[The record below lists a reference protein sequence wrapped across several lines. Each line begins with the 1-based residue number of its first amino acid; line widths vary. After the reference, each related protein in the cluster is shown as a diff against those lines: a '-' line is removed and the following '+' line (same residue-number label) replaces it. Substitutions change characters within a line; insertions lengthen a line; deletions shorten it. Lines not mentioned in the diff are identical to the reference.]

1 MYLLFTGTTVMSDM
15 WAAYSNLQQM
25 GYAHMTFNH
34 TLNFV
39 DPVTHA
45 TTNHIESIWQKAK
58 QAHKRRYGTHRNLL
72 STYMAEFMWRR
83 KFPEKAFEQLLVDI
97 RQQYPLGEN
106 L

>member
-15 WAAYSNLQQM
+15 WAAYNLQHM
-25 GYAHMTFNH
+25 GYAHMTVNH

-58 QAHKRRYGTHRNLL
+58 QAHKRRRYGTHQNLL
-72 STYMAEFMWRR
+72 STYMAKFMWRR